1 MPPIFV
7 PSPLLYSI
15 DSFQSRV
22 EPMLQLKTKMDGKKL
37 NGNNSNS
44 SASRSKHDISIELD
58 TYPRFLSS
66 CPEGDSNEIMYTTDV
81 FVDTRGR
88 IKMGKQRI
96 ESWLTEA
103 KIKCNLRACNF
114 STSLKANL
122 RDTKMAIYLFY
133 RIVPSKLR
141 YKIRFSRKFE
151 RMKIG

>member
-1 MPPIFV
+1 M
-7 PSPLLYSI
+7 
-15 DSFQSRV
+15 
-22 EPMLQLKTKMDGKKL
+22 GKKL

-66 CPEGDSNEIMYTTDV
+66 CPGGDGNEIMYTTDV

>member
-1 MPPIFV
+1 M
-7 PSPLLYSI
+7 
-15 DSFQSRV
+15 
-22 EPMLQLKTKMDGKKL
+22 GKKL

-66 CPEGDSNEIMYTTDV
+66 CPGGDGNEIMYTTDV

-96 ESWLTEA
+96 ESWLTET

>member
-1 MPPIFV
+1 
-7 PSPLLYSI
+7 
-15 DSFQSRV
+15 
-22 EPMLQLKTKMDGKKL
+22 MDGKKL

-66 CPEGDSNEIMYTTDV
+66 CPEGDGNEIMYTTDV